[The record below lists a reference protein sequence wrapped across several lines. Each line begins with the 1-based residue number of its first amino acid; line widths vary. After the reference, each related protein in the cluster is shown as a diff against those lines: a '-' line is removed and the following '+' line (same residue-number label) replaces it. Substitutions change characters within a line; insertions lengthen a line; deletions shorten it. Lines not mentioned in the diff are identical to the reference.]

1 MACPQSNLSKA
12 KSLGSGGGRAW
23 LEQHIK
29 ASLRQGALK
38 VLVEVFS
45 NYPFFDLTKYFMSVC
60 YATDIVPNARGTAVT
75 KIDSAWSHGTDP
87 WGGRMENKHINK

>member
-1 MACPQSNLSKA
+1 M
-12 KSLGSGGGRAW
+12 
-23 LEQHIK
+23 
-29 ASLRQGALK
+29 K

-75 KIDSAWSHGTDP
+75 KIDTDP
-87 WGGRMENKHINK
+87 LGGRMENKHINK